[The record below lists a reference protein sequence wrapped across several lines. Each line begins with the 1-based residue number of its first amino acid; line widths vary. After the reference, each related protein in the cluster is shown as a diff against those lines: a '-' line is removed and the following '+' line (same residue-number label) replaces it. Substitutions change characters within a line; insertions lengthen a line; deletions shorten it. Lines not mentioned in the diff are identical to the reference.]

1 MPENQQQNVNI
12 KVADDILKGAYS
24 NLLFAS
30 HTKEEFI
37 LDFMSVFGN
46 QGVEVAKVIVSPAHF
61 KRVVAAMND
70 NLKRYEESFGKIEA
84 QSPSNAQAITSESN
98 KFGF

>member
-1 MPENQQQNVNI
+1 MDKSQQNINI
-12 KVADDILKGAYS
+12 KVTDDILKGAYS
-24 NLLFAS
+24 NLVFAS

-46 QGVEVAKVIVSPAHF
+46 QGVEVAKVLLSPSHF

-70 NLKRYEESFGKIEA
+70 NLKRYEESFGKIES
-84 QSPSNAQAITSESN
+84 QNPGNAQAATSESN